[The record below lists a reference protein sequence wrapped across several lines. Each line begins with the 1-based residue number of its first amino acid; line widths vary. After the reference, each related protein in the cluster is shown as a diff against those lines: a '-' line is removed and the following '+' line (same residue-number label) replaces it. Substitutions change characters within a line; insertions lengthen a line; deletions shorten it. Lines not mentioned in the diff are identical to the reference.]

1 MLLDLIDDDILFEQL
16 GPQAGPIKQILHD
29 ILGPLDATLDATRQ
43 DNATLREELNQ
54 LRITLSTVVS
64 PNAYID
70 ARVPEPFTGEA
81 GKVEVLLMAARTY
94 FSLKPRAILS
104 ERVR

>member
-43 DNATLREELNQ
+43 DNATLCE
-54 LRITLSTVVS
+54 S
-64 PNAYID
+64 
-70 ARVPEPFTGEA
+70 
-81 GKVEVLLMAARTY
+81 
-94 FSLKPRAILS
+94 
-104 ERVR
+104 